1 MIKFKVIK
9 NEILKKISYT
19 FKLEKNLGKPIIR
32 QLEPTNACMMNCIM
46 CPRKNMKRKIKYMDI
61 EFFKKIIDQAKWNYQ
76 MFLHHFGDPLMHPK
90 IDEMIKYVAKKGIKA
105 QISVNPK
112 LLSEKMSEKLIDSG
126 LDMIMISI
134 DGIDDKTYKYFRGKN
149 ADYEEAVENINNFLR
164 IKNKK
169 NSSVKVIIS
178 LVRMKANK
186 KDVEKF
192 EKMWKKKGVN
202 QVLIKQFT
210 TFDGSD
216 KVIMEQGDK
225 DTLTDQFKTNK
236 RQYCSEPWMGITI
249 TAEGNVV
256 PCCYDYDEKYII
268 GNLKKESLEQIW
280 NNEKMRLLRRQVKT
294 KTLYKNPLCKTCH
307 ETRNEGML
315 RYILDKFSLIISSFK
330 S

>member
-19 FKLEKNLGKPIIR
+19 FQLEKNLGKPIIR

-46 CPRKNMKRKIKYMDI
+46 CPRKNMKRKIKYMDM

-90 IDEMIKYVAKKGIKA
+90 IDEMIEYVAKKGIKA

-112 LLSEKMSEKLIDSG
+112 LLSEKMSERLIDSG

-134 DGIDDKTYKYFRGKN
+134 DGVDDKTYKYFRGKN
-149 ADYEEAVENINNFLR
+149 ADYEEAVKNIDNFLR

-169 NSSVKVIIS
+169 HSNVKVVLS

-186 KDVEKF
+186 KDVKEF
-192 EKMWKKKGVN
+192 EKIWDKKGVN

-216 KVIMEQGDK
+216 KVIMEQGDS

-236 RQYCSEPWMGITI
+236 RKYCSEPWMGITI

-268 GNLKKESLEQIW
+268 GNLKEESLEQIW
-280 NNEKMRLLRRQVKT
+280 NNKRMRLLRRQVKT
-294 KTLYKNPLCKTCH
+294 QTLYDNPLCKTCH
-307 ETRNEGML
+307 ETRNESML

-330 S
+330 